1 MKKLKFG
8 SLLLAML
15 LLAACQGAQQTEGE
29 KSPAPQENTTISE
42 EKTESSEIQ
51 TDSDRKTI
59 DTIRISM
66 TVENVDETEGKLL
79 KLIEEHKGILES
91 SQKLQQG
98 NSYENGNYR
107 IKIPRDQNDSFY
119 NAFKPFG
126 KITSETKG
134 SDDVTVPHQN
144 TEIRMNSLKA
154 QHERLLE
161 LLNQAESMEDI
172 IALEGKISEN
182 ITQQEELQAQLD
194 HLNSQVDYVSYTLD
208 LREVIREAPE
218 VQGGFFNKVI
228 LALQS
233 TGVWF
238 VNVLQFLVIALIYLI
253 PYILVGLVIAYLY
266 RRYRKKHP
274 KTYAQNKGTS
284 FGKWKKKDSLD
295 IEKEKQEP
303 PEDKKL

>member
-8 SLLLAML
+8 VLILAML
-15 LLAACQGAQQTEGE
+15 LLAACQGAQQTDGV
-29 KSPAPQENTTISE
+29 KSPAPQENTKISE
-42 EKTESSEIQ
+42 ETPENTEIQ
-51 TDSDRKTI
+51 RDPDRKTI
-59 DTIRISM
+59 DTIQLSM
-66 TVENVDETEGKLL
+66 TVESVEDTEEKLL
-79 KLIEEHKGILES
+79 KLTEEHNGILES

-119 NAFKPFG
+119 NALKPFG

-161 LLNQAESMEDI
+161 LLDQAESMEDI
-172 IALEGKISEN
+172 IALESKISEN
-182 ITQQEELQAQLD
+182 ITQQEELQARLD
-194 HLNSQVDYVSYTLD
+194 HLNSQIDYVSYTLN
-208 LREVIREAPE
+208 LREHIREAPE
-218 VQGGFFNKVI
+218 VEGGFFSKVI

-238 VNVLQFLVIALIYLI
+238 INVLQFLVIALIYLL

-274 KTYAQNKGTS
+274 KTYTEHKGTS
-284 FGKWKKKDSLD
+284 FGKWKKKDSLGT
-295 IEKEKQEP
+295 EKEKQDP